1 MDDFCLISC
10 FHCFTQTHTSANGWG
25 GLRPEI
31 CENLV
36 GKSEKIIDFWIAKR
50 RGRGE
55 NLRKIIVFASI
66 RNRTICTLSSRY
78 SFRSTNLPRKSV
90 FNGDNGWR
98 LSPMEWWWLKSDNAG
113 LYVAPKRSAQ
123 TWRENIFSG
132 NYCIIK
138 IYCIFAASLRIF
150 LKNPQRYC
158 GNFVRYVP

>member
-1 MDDFCLISC
+1 MIFALYLA
-10 FHCFTQTHTSANGWG
+10 FTASRKRRPAANGWG

-31 CENLV
+31 WENLG
-36 GKSEKIIDFWIAKR
+36 GKSEKIIDFGLRKDAE
-50 RGRGE
+50 GGE
-55 NLRKIIVFASI
+55 NLQKIAIFAPI
-66 RNRTICTLSSRY
+66 RNRTTCSLSSRY

-98 LSPMEWWWLKSDNAG
+98 LSPMEWRWLKCDNAG
-113 LYVAPKRSAQ
+113 LCVAPKRSAQ

-138 IYCIFAASLRIF
+138 IYCIFAAPLRIF
-150 LKNPQRYC
+150 LKNPQRRC